1 MHMRKVGRLHSDVLG
16 GVQQVKA
23 EKFKSESIIL
33 DSVYTPPLRVRVVH
47 SDFRM
52 QKILYFIHL

>member
-1 MHMRKVGRLHSDVLG
+1 MHSDVLG